1 MDAIKL
7 IKEQHVEID
16 ELFEQLKKAPSDHK
30 KRALFAELADKLATH
45 MTMEEQIFYPSIKSR
60 SIVDDLLEANE
71 EHLAIRRVL
80 ADLLDTPP
88 SDPRFGAQVSVASE
102 QHEHHAHHEE
112 EEELFPKVKKLVS
125 KEELEALGSE
135 MLAFYE
141 QEVTKA
147 PRRHLP
153 EETEHAAAI

>member
-1 MDAIKL
+1 MDAISL
-7 IKEQHVEID
+7 IKDQHVEID
-16 ELFEQLKKAPSDHK
+16 ALFDQLKKARSDQK
-30 KRALFAELADKLATH
+30 KRALFAELADKLVTH
-45 MTMEEQIFYPSIKSR
+45 MTMEEQIFYPSIKAR
-60 SIVDDLLEANE
+60 SIMDELLEANE

-102 QHEHHAHHEE
+102 QHDHHAHHEE
-112 EEELFPKVKKLVS
+112 EEELFPKVQKLVT

-153 EETEHAAAI
+153 EETEHAAAL